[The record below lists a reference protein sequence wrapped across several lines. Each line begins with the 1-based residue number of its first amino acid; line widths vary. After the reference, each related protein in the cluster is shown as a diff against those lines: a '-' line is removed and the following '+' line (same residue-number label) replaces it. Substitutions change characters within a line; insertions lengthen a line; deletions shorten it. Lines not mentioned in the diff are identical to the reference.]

1 MLVNGVVTTTASQL
15 AGDHAAH
22 VDQRSV
28 CENGAGNGTIFAVRV
43 LINGVVT
50 TMASWREG
58 DTSALVDQRSVY
70 ENGAGNGT
78 IFAVR
83 VLVNG
88 VVTMTASQ
96 WAGDHAALVGQ
107 RSDSHQK
114 DVSFMVLC
122 GIAFW
127 GVLLRFFYMNI
138 G

>member
-1 MLVNGVVTTTASQL
+1 MLVN
-15 AGDHAAH
+15 
-22 VDQRSV
+22 
-28 CENGAGNGTIFAVRV
+28 AVM
-43 LINGVVT
+43 T
-50 TMASWREG
+50 TMASQWAG
-58 DTSALVDQRSVY
+58 DTSALVDQRSVF

-96 WAGDHAALVGQ
+96 WAGDHAALVDE

-127 GVLLRFFYMNI
+127 GVLLRLFYMNI